1 MRVVRFAAALLVSG
15 ALLAAALAPARAA
28 SPAHAAAPAQT
39 GVVTRVVDGDSVWVR
54 PASAKPIAVRLA
66 GIDAPEL
73 CQPWGPEARD
83 ALRDRVLG
91 REVTLQPR
99 GHDSYGRL
107 LATLLLDGR
116 VVNSQQVE
124 DGNAWSQRYKWDL
137 GPYVKEERVAQ
148 ALGRG
153 LFGLGGAVRPRA
165 FRQRHG
171 PCEGTAQAPAATAA
185 PVTPLPAAPAPALR
199 VVPQAMPNAVE
210 AGFRC
215 DGRTRCSQMHSCAE
229 AKFFLAHCPAVQMDG
244 DHDGLPCENQ
254 WCR

>member
-1 MRVVRFAAALLVSG
+1 MKLRHVAASLLVSIVFG
-15 ALLAAALAPARAA
+15 ASALAPARAA
-28 SPAHAAAPAQT
+28 PPAQT
-39 GVVTRVVDGDSVWVR
+39 GVVTRVVDGDSVWVT
-54 PASAKPIAVRLA
+54 PAGAKPIAVRLA

-91 REVTLQPR
+91 REVTLEPR
-99 GHDSYGRL
+99 GHDGYGRL
-107 LATLLLDGR
+107 LATLRLDGS
-116 VVNSQQVE
+116 VVNAQQVE

-153 LFGLGGAVRPRA
+153 LFAQGGAVRPRD

-171 PCEGTAQAPAATAA
+171 PCEGPAPPRAATAS
-185 PVTPLPAAPAPALR
+185 PAQASPAPAPVR
-199 VVPQAMPNAVE
+199 VAPVPAAEPTS
-210 AGFRC
+210 FRC

-244 DHDGLPCENQ
+244 DHDGVPCETQ

>member
-1 MRVVRFAAALLVSG
+1 LLLLSIALGVSALV
-15 ALLAAALAPARAA
+15 PARAA
-28 SPAHAAAPAQT
+28 PPAQT
-39 GVVTRVVDGDSVWVR
+39 GVVTRVVDGDSVWVT
-54 PASAKPIAVRLA
+54 PAGGKPVAVRLA

-99 GHDSYGRL
+99 GHDGYGRL
-107 LATLLLDGR
+107 LATLLLDGSA
-116 VVNSQQVE
+116 VNAQQVE

-153 LFGLGGAVRPRA
+153 LFGQGGAVRPRD

-171 PCEGTAQAPAATAA
+171 PCEGPAPARAGAASSPVPAPAAAT
-185 PVTPLPAAPAPALR
+185 APAPRAAPMPATEPAL
-199 VVPQAMPNAVE
+199 
-210 AGFRC
+210 FRC

-229 AKFFLAHCPAVQMDG
+229 AKFFLAHCPAVKMDG
-244 DHDGLPCENQ
+244 DHDGVPCETQ

>member
-1 MRVVRFAAALLVSG
+1 MIAPRFAVALVALV
-15 ALLAAALAPARAA
+15 ALSALALTSARAA
-28 SPAHAAAPAQT
+28 PPAQT
-39 GVVTRVVDGDSVWVR
+39 GVVTRVVDGDSVWVT
-54 PASAKPIAVRLA
+54 PAGGKPVAVRLA

-91 REVTLQPR
+91 HEVTLQPR

-107 LATLLLDGR
+107 LATLLLDGS
-116 VVNSQQVE
+116 VVNGQQVE
-124 DGNAWSQRYKWDL
+124 DGNAWSQRYQWDR

-153 LFGLGGAVRPRA
+153 LFAQGGAVRPRD

-171 PCEGTAQAPAATAA
+171 PCEGAAHAPAGTVPPPVPSPPAVPAHAA
-185 PVTPLPAAPAPALR
+185 PIPATEPAL
-199 VVPQAMPNAVE
+199 
-210 AGFRC
+210 FRC

-229 AKFFLAHCPAVQMDG
+229 AKFFLARCPAVQMDG
-244 DHDGLPCENQ
+244 DHDGVPCETQ